1 VPRQRP
7 DATQIH
13 HEPQLTGGA
22 QLFPK
27 GCGVEPRWL
36 TAVIVRWWWL
46 LLIGLAAGASAAWG
60 VSKLVSPTYRATA
73 TIVVNQSAAPGTVT
87 YSDALLSQQLVKT
100 YARMATQ
107 RVVLEQVARELE
119 LAIAPADLGD
129 MVTGVTIAQT
139 QLLEVRA
146 ETADPELARDLANAV
161 ARVFIERQQPF
172 LPTGREARVLRVAQ
186 PAALPTVPIAPRPV
200 VSTVVG
206 IVAGL
211 LAAVAI
217 AGLLEYRDD
226 TVKSPDDL
234 APTGL
239 ASLGVVGVLNGGE
252 SRTPS
257 AGNIA
262 PPAAEA
268 YRKIRTGIDLWGLA
282 HPIRLLVTSAGKG
295 EGRSTTAANLAI
307 TFGQLDRRVV
317 LLDADLRRPQLHQLF
332 GLRNTRGLSSL
343 LVKPKADTAATL
355 RPTAFPNVSLVAAG
369 ASPPTAAE
377 LLASA
382 RTREVL
388 AELGDLADV
397 VIVDSPPVL
406 GVSDPVILAAQGG
419 AVLLVAQAGVT
430 RPGALLR
437 ARDAL
442 LKTDA
447 VLLGAV
453 INAARPRVTAEYDG
467 DYVYGD
473 GPPDSEDTGAQDPS
487 ERG

>member
-1 VPRQRP
+1 M
-7 DATQIH
+7 
-13 HEPQLTGGA
+13 GGA
-22 QLFPK
+22 QLFPR

-36 TAVIVRWWWL
+36 TAVVVRWWWV
-46 LLIGLAAGASAAWG
+46 LLIGMAAGGASAWG
-60 VSKLVSPTYRATA
+60 VSQAIDPTYRATA
-73 TIVVNQSAAPGTVT
+73 TVLVSQSAAPGTVT

-100 YARMATQ
+100 FARMATQ
-107 RVVLEQVARELE
+107 RAVLEQVARELD
-119 LAIAPADLGD
+119 LAISPADLDD
-129 MVTGVTIAQT
+129 MLTGVAIAQT

-146 ETADPELARDLANAV
+146 EASDPGLARDLANAV

-172 LPTGREARVLRVAQ
+172 LPAGREARALRVAQ
-186 PAALPTVPIAPRPV
+186 PAAVPSVPIAPRPV
-200 VSTVVG
+200 VNTLVG
-206 IVAGL
+206 VAAGL

-217 AGLLEYRDD
+217 GGLLEYRDD

-234 APTGL
+234 QGLGL
-239 ASLGVVGVLNGGE
+239 APLGVVGILHGGE
-252 SRTPS
+252 GRNPS
-257 AGNIA
+257 AGNLP

-268 YRKIRTGIDLWGLA
+268 YRKIRTGIDLWGL
-282 HPIRLLVTSAGKG
+282 PQPVRLLVTSAGQG
-295 EGRSTTAANLAI
+295 EGKSTTAANLALA
-307 TFGQLDRRVV
+307 FGQLDRRVV
-317 LLDADLRRPQLHQLF
+317 LVDADLRRPQLHQLF

-343 LVKPKADTAATL
+343 LVNPKADIDATL

-369 ASPPTAAE
+369 ASPPNAAE
-377 LLASA
+377 LLASS

-388 AELGDLADV
+388 ADLGDLADI

-406 GVSDPVILAAQGG
+406 GVSDPVIVAAQGG

-453 INAARPRVTAEYDG
+453 INAAAPRVTAEYYG
-467 DYVYGD
+467 DYAYAD
-473 GPPDSEDTGAQDPS
+473 GPPDSKDTDAQDLP
-487 ERG
+487 ERA